1 MSRSIRSARHRRL
14 VELLLRHREAA
25 SLKQVDVA
33 ARLGRH
39 QPYISNIEAGQRRVD
54 LVELIDLSEAIGF
67 DLHELLDELLRTT
80 KG

>member
-14 VELLLRHREAA
+14 AELLLRYREAA
-25 SLKQVDVA
+25 SLKQAELA

-54 LVELIDLSEAIGF
+54 LAELIDLSEAIGF
-67 DLHELLDELLRTT
+67 DLHELLDELVRTPRE
-80 KG
+80 